1 MSTFFRLFSHKPC
14 IRFSFRNRWI
24 KQITFFVRY
33 CSNVSRESGC
43 SVSHRSRNQFI
54 FEVWN
59 DFDTGACTLIIL
71 RQRLY
76 FAYIVLTNKSTQLFF
91 SFLHRWYSLAFTSCS
106 KTANKLSTSCVCTA
120 CPKLSTRLEQLVN
133 SCNNLVDTI
142 RLVARLFQQVWYCH
156 NITILL
162 QPCVL

>member
-14 IRFSFRNRWI
+14 IRFSFLNRWI

-71 RQRLY
+71 RLRQRLY
-76 FAYIVLTNKSTQLFF
+76 FAYIYIVLTNKSTQLFLVF
-91 SFLHRWYSLAFTSCS
+91 TQIVQLGFGPCIYIFADVTVVYYTRKNLTSCS
-106 KTANKLSTSCVCTA
+106 KSANKLCLHC
-120 CPKLSTRLEQLVN
+120 LSQVVN
-133 SCNNLVDTI
+133 TFGTTC
-142 RLVARLFQQVWYCH
+142 
-156 NITILL
+156 
-162 QPCVL
+162 